1 MDSKKETKT
10 QRSFHFLSDNR
21 GISPVVGVLLLLA
34 ITVIMAGYLATEVLS
49 YEFTSPSPPVSLN
62 ARVETMAVGS
72 SNYTVL
78 RLEHSGGASLQVSDI
93 RILVNQSEADLSS
106 LSKKTFGIGESVTIC
121 GIENNKTA
129 VLSYPVSETKK
140 PSQNIINKGE
150 TIEVIVIDSTNNQ
163 ILFKK
168 TILNG

>member
-1 MDSKKETKT
+1 MKSKKEKKTKK
-10 QRSFHFLSDNR
+10 SFHFLSDER

-34 ITVIMAGYLATEVLS
+34 ITVVMAGYLATEVLS

-62 ARVETMAVGS
+62 ARVETMTVGS
-72 SNYTVL
+72 SNYTVI
-78 RLEHSGGASLQVSDI
+78 RLEHSGGASLSAANI
-93 RILVNQSEADLSS
+93 RILVNQSETDFSY

-121 GIENNKTA
+121 GIESNKTA

-140 PSQNIINKGE
+140 PSRNIINKGE

-168 TILNG
+168 TILSG